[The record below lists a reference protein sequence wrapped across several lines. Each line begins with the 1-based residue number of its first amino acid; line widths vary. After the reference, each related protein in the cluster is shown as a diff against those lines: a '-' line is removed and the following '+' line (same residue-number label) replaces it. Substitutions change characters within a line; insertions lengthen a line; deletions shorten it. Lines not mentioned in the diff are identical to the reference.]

1 MPKFTLPDFNKIN
14 WRDWKTYVAIV
25 PVMIAFSLWK
35 PLEALRS
42 RVLKTS
48 RWDGAILQEL
58 IAIGAGA
65 AAAVTAA
72 ASPALS
78 FCHALGHLGTGIV
91 AFLVT
96 WAYVVPIVWL
106 AALHPAWKG
115 VKYCW
120 DHFDFVDKNIT
131 GPLLKVTVRLY
142 SFLPGARNL
151 WAQVKDGNWF
161 VSTVVGVTYVT
172 AALSSLYIGWQ
183 AKELVEHTVHVNFLV
198 SGFAEGVAWAAGLLV
213 AGFFGRLFLGAVDKG
228 EKEGVSAVFSAA
240 ATYASAGWLASVA
253 AGVGIPGWIL
263 IMFAYI
269 VGGVYGLPLL
279 YLVFASGF
287 WKKVWKKI
295 EPAITRYFEGKETPF
310 RHAVLHLTG
319 LAFSLAVAGGAYY
332 LCSLLALN
340 VLASGLVVVFVL
352 GLAYAFLGAVLDEDY
367 GNASIDVV
375 CSLAA
380 AVLVGA
386 GYAHAGFVY
395 GVYGG
400 IAAGVV
406 TALVTALAIP
416 LIYTAV
422 EWVAGLPG
430 LRVVTN
436 WLGIQLPALHKL
448 YIDRVV
454 TPTFDACETVYNS
467 GYGHIRS
474 DDAKK
479 TANYA
484 AFRKLA
490 LHGTNVAAA
499 WTLTALA
506 LAGVQEVHL
515 LHAFEPFAGY
525 AVSAIVL
532 LLSFGLL
539 GKAILSAGLELPG
552 VVVSLLAGLKV
563 AALLLPVTAGGI
575 WVAAPAGVVVAAVTF
590 GLGFPIASIVLRTL
604 VGWAAPTLNIGLDW
618 VTDKAW
624 AAVRKFWKGF
634 VALFDFV
641 YDLFEPVWKWFGRV
655 FAWFGRGFVWL
666 GRLLAPVWITV
677 AGICASAWNTCRN
690 IWRGIF
696 GGK

>member
-1 MPKFTLPDFNKIN
+1 MPKFTLPDFNKID
-14 WRDWKTYVAIV
+14 WRDWKTYAALPFVLIV
-25 PVMIAFSLWK
+25 FTLWK
-35 PLEALRS
+35 PLESLRS
-42 RVLKTS
+42 RVWNTS

-65 AAAVTAA
+65 KVAITAA
-72 ASPALS
+72 ATPGLPFA
-78 FCHALGHLGTGIV
+78 HTLGHLGTGVI
-91 AFLVT
+91 AFFLT
-96 WAYVVPIVWL
+96 WAYIIPIVWL
-106 AALHPAWKG
+106 VALHPAWKG

-120 DHFDFVDKNIT
+120 DHFDFIDKNIT
-131 GPLLKVTVRLY
+131 GPLLKGTVKLY
-142 SFLPGARNL
+142 SFLPGARSL
-151 WAQVKDGNWF
+151 WARVSDGNWF
-161 VSTVVGVTYVT
+161 VSTLIGVSYVT

-183 AKELVEHTVHVNFLV
+183 AKGLVEHSVHFNFLV
-198 SGFAEGVAWAAGLLV
+198 NGFAEGVAWAAGLLV
-213 AGFFGRLFLGAVDKG
+213 AGFFGRLLLGAVDKG
-228 EKEGVSAVFSAA
+228 EKEGVSAIISAA
-240 ATYASAGWLASVA
+240 ATYASAGWLSSVA
-253 AGVGIPGWIL
+253 AHVGIPGWSL
-263 IMFAYI
+263 IVFAYI

-295 EPAITRYFEGKETPF
+295 EPAITAYFEGKETSF
-310 RHAVLHLTG
+310 RHAALQLVG
-319 LAFSLAVAGGAYY
+319 LALSVAIAGGAYY

-340 VLASGLVVVFVL
+340 VLASGLVVILVV

-367 GNASIDVV
+367 GNAAIDVIG
-375 CSLAA
+375 SLAA
-380 AVLVGA
+380 AVLVGV
-386 GYAHAGFVY
+386 GYAHAGYVY

-416 LIYTAV
+416 LVYTAI
-422 EWVAGLPG
+422 EWFAGLPG

-436 WLGIQLPALHKL
+436 WLGVNLPALHKR
-448 YIDRVV
+448 YIDHVV
-454 TPTFDACETVYNS
+454 TPTFDACENVYNA
-467 GYGHIRS
+467 GYGHGRS

-506 LAGVQEVHL
+506 LAGVQEIHL

-525 AVSAIVL
+525 GIAAIVL

-563 AALLLPVTAGGI
+563 GALLLPVTAGGI
-575 WVAAPAGVVVAAVTF
+575 WVAVPAGVVVAAITF
-590 GLGFPIASIVLRTL
+590 GLGFPLASIGLRYL

-641 YDLFEPVWKWFGRV
+641 YDLFEPLWRWFGRV
-655 FAWFGRGFVWL
+655 FAWFGRGLLWF
-666 GRLLAPVWITV
+666 GRLLAPVWLV
-677 AGICASAWNTCRN
+677 LVGICASAWNTCRD